1 MIASVLVAATYKDPL
16 WYQIPDTL
24 CSQIVP
30 GSFVL
35 VPLQK
40 RQVYGYVVT
49 TSTDHSIIQGF
60 RLRAIIALVKL
71 PADKQ
76 YVVFLQNVAKQYYM
90 PWHYLL
96 MKLINFFARESE
108 QEKSIELT
116 LDRPSYKEVIL
127 TDQQQAV
134 VVFVTPFIA
143 KSAYVSVL
151 LHGVTGSGKTEVYKA
166 LIVQA
171 IALGKTVILLLP
183 EINLVL
189 AFLQRLSCELPDVT
203 FFGLCT
209 GTQERSKKD
218 LWQSLK
224 EGRPCVVVGVHMPI
238 FMPIPQLGLII
249 IDEEHE
255 LGYYEKKYPKIN
267 SKHVALI
274 RAQTAGIPILFGSA
288 TPSLHALHQVK
299 LKKCYFFQL
308 NNRFAGAFPEVTVV
322 PLTYE
327 KKRPFFWISK
337 VLEHEIKTCL
347 AHKKQVILFL
357 NRRGYA
363 FFVQCKDC
371 GYIFNCPDCSVSLTL
386 HENNRLV
393 CHYCNF
399 IQLIDPIC
407 PSCKKE
413 DASFLKKGIGT
424 QQLVEMVQKLFPQA
438 VIARADL
445 DSTVLQ
451 KKWRATYKAFLEGS
465 IDILVGTQT
474 IAKGH
479 HFPGVS
485 LVGVI
490 WADMNFHIPHF
501 NATEVAIQQ
510 LIQVAGRAGRATDSI
525 GKVIMQTIAMH
536 DNFSYI
542 NEVNYLKLYQQ
553 EIAERQE
560 LKYPPVALLIELLLV
575 HQKKKIVTDEA
586 DQLVLFLQKIGSHF
600 FSTTVLGP
608 TTPLVER
615 IKTEERR
622 IIYIKGTNAAE
633 IDFLVDLIQQRK
645 YKSKMYIFPL
655 L

>member
-1 MIASVLVAATYKDPL
+1 MIAHVLVAAAYKEPL
-16 WYQIPDTL
+16 WY
-24 CSQIVP
+24 SVP
-30 GSFVL
+30 EELHMHVFAGSFVR

-40 RQVYGYVVT
+40 RQVCGYVVK
-49 TSTDHSIIQGF
+49 TSDDMSVIQGF
-60 RLRAIIALVKL
+60 KLRAIIDLVER
-71 PADKQ
+71 PYDES
-76 YVVFLQNVAKQYYM
+76 YVLFLQNVGKQYYL

-96 MKLINFFARESE
+96 TKLTSFFVQDSAE
-108 QEKSIELT
+108 EKHIALLPHRSLN
-116 LDRPSYKEVIL
+116 KEVIL
-127 TDQQQAV
+127 TDQQKSV
-134 VVFVTPFIA
+134 VLFVRQFIER
-143 KSAYVSVL
+143 SSYVSVL

-171 IALGKTVILLLP
+171 IARGKTIILLLP

-189 AFLQRLSCELPDVT
+189 AFLQRLFCELPDIT

-209 GTQERSKKD
+209 GTQERSKKE
-218 LWQSLK
+218 LWRFLK
-224 EGRPCVVVGVHMPI
+224 EEKPCVIVGVHMPI
-238 FMPIPQLGLII
+238 FMPISQLGLII
-249 IDEEHE
+249 VDEEHE
-255 LGYYEKKYPKIN
+255 LGYYEKKHPKLN

-299 LKKCYFFQL
+299 LKKSYFFQL
-308 NNRFAGAFPEVTVV
+308 NNRFAGTFPEVTVV

-327 KKRPFFWISK
+327 KKRQFFWISK

-386 HENNRLV
+386 HENNRLM

-399 IQLIDPIC
+399 IQFIDPTC

-438 VIARADL
+438 LIARADL

-451 KKWRATYKAFLEGS
+451 KKWHATYKAFLEGS

-479 HFPGVS
+479 HFPGVA

-510 LIQVAGRAGRATDSI
+510 LIQVAGRAGRATDSV

-553 EIAERQE
+553 EIAQRQE
-560 LKYPPVALLIELLLV
+560 LKYPPIAILIELLLV
-575 HQKKKIVTDEA
+575 HQKKKIVIDEA
-586 DQLVLFLQKIGSHF
+586 NQLVLFLQKIGSHF

-608 TTPLVER
+608 TIPLVEK

-633 IDFLVDLIQQRK
+633 IDCLVDLIKQRK
-645 YKSKMYIFPL
+645 YKSKMYIDPL